1 MSRQCEIFF
10 QKIFVNFLTTALQ
23 YIKIEDNEKITRLL
37 PMKEGVLMAKFRK
50 IGILTSGGDAP
61 GMNAAIRAVA
71 RKALDEGVE
80 VMGIL
85 GGYSG
90 LIKDKIIPLTPRSV
104 SNIIARGGTF
114 LYSDRC
120 TEFKTEEGMQKA
132 IETCRRHQIDAVV
145 AVGGDGTFRGATDLT
160 NRGIPAIGL
169 PGTIDN
175 DITATDYTIGFD
187 SAMNTALSMI
197 DCLRDTCESHA
208 RCNVVEVMGRDC
220 GQIALYTA
228 LAAGAV
234 AAVIPEV
241 PFDEAEAIARIRGLA
256 AAGKRGFL
264 VIVSEGVLTA
274 DGQKYGEVLAKRIQA
289 ETGVETKFARFA
301 HVVRGGS
308 PTLRDRFTATEMGVR
323 AVELLLAGKSNVV
336 ICEIDG
342 KICDVD
348 INYALIADRTYK
360 NKLKPG
366 DLDRFTPEQIASMQE
381 LAAKRRAELAA
392 IYKMVGETSK

>member
-1 MSRQCEIFF
+1 
-10 QKIFVNFLTTALQ
+10 
-23 YIKIEDNEKITRLL
+23 
-37 PMKEGVLMAKFRK
+37 MKKFRK

-80 VMGIL
+80 VVGII

-90 LIKDKIIPLTPRSV
+90 LIKDHIIPITPRTV
-104 SNIIARGGTF
+104 SNIVSRGGTM

-120 TEFKTEEGMQKA
+120 AEFKTEEGMQKA
-132 IETCRRHQIDAVV
+132 IATCRRHEIDALV
-145 AVGGDGTFRGATDLT
+145 AIGGDGTFRGATDMT
-160 NRGIPAIGL
+160 NRGIPTIGL

-187 SAMNTALSMI
+187 SAMNTAMQMI

-220 GQIALYTA
+220 GAIALNTA
-228 LAAGAV
+228 LASGAV

-241 PFDEAEAIARIRGLA
+241 PFDEAEAIARIKHLHES
-256 AAGKRGFL
+256 GKRGFL

-274 DGQKYGEVLAKRIQA
+274 DGKKYGEVLSKKIEA
-289 ETGVETKFARFA
+289 ETGIETKFARFA
-301 HVVRGGS
+301 HVVRGGK
-308 PTLRDRFTATEMGVR
+308 PTLRDRYTASVMGVH
-323 AVELLLAGKSNVV
+323 AVELLLEGKSNLV

-342 KICDVD
+342 KIEALD
-348 INYALIADRTYK
+348 INYALIADRYYK

-366 DLDRFTPEQIASMQE
+366 DLDAFSAEQIAAME
-381 LAAKRRAELAA
+381 ALANRRREEIATVYA
-392 IYKMVGETSK
+392 MVAQTSK

>member
-1 MSRQCEIFF
+1 
-10 QKIFVNFLTTALQ
+10 
-23 YIKIEDNEKITRLL
+23 
-37 PMKEGVLMAKFRK
+37 MAKFRK

-80 VMGIL
+80 VVGIL

-90 LIKDKIIPLTPRSV
+90 LIRDNVVALTPRTV
-104 SNIIARGGTF
+104 SNIISRGGTA

-120 TEFKTEEGMQKA
+120 PEFKTEEGMRAA
-132 IETCRRHQIDAVV
+132 IETCRRHEIDAIV
-145 AVGGDGTFRGATDLT
+145 ALGGDGTFRGATDLT
-160 NRGIPAIGL
+160 NRGIPTIGI
-169 PGTIDN
+169 PCTIDN

-187 SAMNTALSMI
+187 SAMNTTMKMI
-197 DCLRDTCESHA
+197 DCLRDTCESHK

-228 LAAGAV
+228 LASGAV

-241 PFDEAEAIARIRGLA
+241 PFDEAELLARMKALA
-256 AAGKRGFL
+256 DAGKRGFL
-264 VIVSEGVLTA
+264 VVVSEGVLTA
-274 DGQKYGEVLAKRIQA
+274 EGQKYGEVLAKKIDA
-289 ETGVETKFARFA
+289 ATGVETKFARFA
-301 HVVRGGS
+301 HVVRGGN

-342 KICDVD
+342 KITDLD
-348 INYALIADRTYK
+348 INYALIADRMYK
-360 NKLKPG
+360 NKLKQG
-366 DLDRFTPEQIASMQE
+366 DLDAFGANQIADMKA
-381 LAAKRRAELAA
+381 LAAQRKEEVATV
-392 IYKMVGETSK
+392 YKMVAETSK

>member
-1 MSRQCEIFF
+1 
-10 QKIFVNFLTTALQ
+10 
-23 YIKIEDNEKITRLL
+23 
-37 PMKEGVLMAKFRK
+37 MKKFRK

-80 VMGIL
+80 VVGII

-90 LIKDKIIPLTPRSV
+90 LIKDHIIPITPRTV
-104 SNIIARGGTF
+104 SNIVSRGGTM

-120 TEFKTEEGMQKA
+120 AEFKTEEGMQKA
-132 IETCRRHQIDAVV
+132 IATCRRHEIDALV
-145 AVGGDGTFRGATDLT
+145 AIGGDGTFRGATDMT
-160 NRGIPAIGL
+160 NRGIPTIGL

-187 SAMNTALSMI
+187 SAMNTAMQMI

-208 RCNVVEVMGRDC
+208 CCNVVEVMGRDC
-220 GQIALYTA
+220 GAIALNTA
-228 LAAGAV
+228 LASGAV

-241 PFDEAEAIARIRGLA
+241 PFDEAEAIARIKHLHES
-256 AAGKRGFL
+256 GKRGFL

-274 DGQKYGEVLAKRIQA
+274 DGKKYGEVLSKKIEA
-289 ETGVETKFARFA
+289 ETGIETKFARFA
-301 HVVRGGS
+301 HVVRGGK
-308 PTLRDRFTATEMGVR
+308 PTLRDRYTASVMGVH
-323 AVELLLAGKSNVV
+323 AVELLLEGKSNLV

-342 KICDVD
+342 KIEALD
-348 INYALIADRTYK
+348 INYALIADRYYK

-366 DLDRFTPEQIASMQE
+366 DLDAFSAEQIAAME
-381 LAAKRRAELAA
+381 ALANRRREEIATVYA
-392 IYKMVGETSK
+392 MVAQTSK

>member
-1 MSRQCEIFF
+1 
-10 QKIFVNFLTTALQ
+10 
-23 YIKIEDNEKITRLL
+23 
-37 PMKEGVLMAKFRK
+37 MAKFRK

-61 GMNAAIRAVA
+61 GMNAAIRAVT

-104 SNIIARGGTF
+104 SNIVARGGTI

-120 TEFKTEEGMQKA
+120 LEFKTEEGMQKA
-132 IETCRRHQIDAVV
+132 IAICKKHEIDAIV
-145 AVGGDGTFRGATDLT
+145 AIGGDGTFRGATDLT
-160 NRGIPAIGL
+160 NRGIPTIGL

-187 SAMNTALSMI
+187 SAMNTALDMI

-220 GQIALYTA
+220 GQIALNTA

-234 AAVIPEV
+234 CAVIPEI
-241 PFDEAEAIARIRGLA
+241 PFDEAEAIGRIRDLVK
-256 AAGKRGFL
+256 AGKRGFL
-264 VIVSEGVLTA
+264 VVVSEGVLTA
-274 DGQKYGEVLAKRIQA
+274 DGKKYGEVFAKKIEA

-301 HVVRGGS
+301 HVVRGGA
-308 PTLRDRFTATEMGVR
+308 PTLRDRLTATQMGVR
-323 AVELLLAGKSNVV
+323 AVELLLEGKSNVV
-336 ICEIDG
+336 MCEIDG
-342 KICDVD
+342 KICDLD

-360 NKLKPG
+360 GKLKEG
-366 DLDRFTPEQIASMQE
+366 DLDRFTPAQVEAMQA
-381 LAAKRRAELAA
+381 LAAQRRAELETV
-392 IYKMVGETSK
+392 YKMVSETSK